1 LLLIAAITLT
11 PNRFPV
17 FGTTGGCP
25 AGTHAGIRAQPGLVQ
40 PQDDCLLFA
49 GLRLDRRV
57 LYGQPSGHRLA
68 ILLAGPAD
76 RLLRRQSPRA
86 QVLADR
92 DQRQADP
99 EPVPNQ
105 SRTSGRVRTR
115 PGRATY
121 RGTCPPLP
129 AAPGSPASC
138 SVPSARRDAD
148 LACRLSALWNR
159 YGVPCSPTTR
169 PPVESLLIEPTK
181 DPRHLGEG
189 WFRRA
194 VGCATFRTRRT
205 GTGRYARR
213 WPGRTTSSTRVVA
226 HGSHAVGRSR
236 CAAVECRIVRGRGA
250 LEPAADRP
258 FALRSR
264 NAWRSWDSARQL
276 RSGISWPE
284 CEAVDPSPDDVA
296 PPNTLRNAVRS
307 GMLNQ

>member
-1 LLLIAAITLT
+1 MIASCLRAFASIAGYCTASHLAT
-11 PNRFPV
+11 ASRF
-17 FGTTGGCP
+17 CSQ
-25 AGTHAGIRAQPGLVQ
+25 A
-40 PQDDCLLFA
+40 
-49 GLRLDRRV
+49 RRI
-57 LYGQPSGHRLA
+57 GFCGDSPHE
-68 ILLAGPAD
+68 
-76 RLLRRQSPRA
+76 RRYLPI
-86 QVLADR
+86 V
-92 DQRQADP
+92 
-99 EPVPNQ
+99 
-105 SRTSGRVRTR
+105 TSDK
-115 PGRATY
+115 PI